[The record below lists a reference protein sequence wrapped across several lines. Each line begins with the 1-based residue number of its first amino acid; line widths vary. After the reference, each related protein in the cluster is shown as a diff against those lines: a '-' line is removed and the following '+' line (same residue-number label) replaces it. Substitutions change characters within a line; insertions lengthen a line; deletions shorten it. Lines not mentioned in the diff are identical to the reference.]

1 MNQKPGS
8 VPRMNYSG
16 TFSLR
21 ERGENFNRAAL
32 AHPSIRAGVNEVKK
46 KKSWRASAAKYFRS
60 D

>member
-1 MNQKPGS
+1 
-8 VPRMNYSG
+8 MNYSG